1 MLTSDIALNLKV
13 DAGYQGEAVNDG
25 HTFAIGV
32 PLSYLIIAP
41 ELEIQ
46 WDTILL

>member
-32 PLSYLIIAP
+32 PLS
-41 ELEIQ
+41 Q
-46 WDTILL
+46 WFSNFF